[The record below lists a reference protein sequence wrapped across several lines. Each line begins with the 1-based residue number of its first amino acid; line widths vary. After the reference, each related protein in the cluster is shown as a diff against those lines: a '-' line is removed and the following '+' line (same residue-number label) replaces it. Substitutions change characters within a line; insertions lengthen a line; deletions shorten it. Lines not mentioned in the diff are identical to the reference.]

1 MSARPEEHGKVPRHF
16 LSIVQSCRQ
25 AYRESARLPFVLNT
39 FVLTTLDAYP
49 SQKFLRFAENILTE
63 WQRNEISMIR
73 IAFRAAYNWNM
84 AELHKRSMADNVKY
98 ASYLAASIVDRSTQR
113 LLLILKNLK
122 LLTIDSYM
130 GLDWP

>member
-1 MSARPEEHGKVPRHF
+1 
-16 LSIVQSCRQ
+16 
-25 AYRESARLPFVLNT
+25 
-39 FVLTTLDAYP
+39 
-49 SQKFLRFAENILTE
+49 
-63 WQRNEISMIR
+63 MIR